1 MQYQWSVWTNW
12 SVELNSVY
20 ICNWVCPP
28 CKTVPAVAALWR
40 SDPVNGLGSQLMHGI
55 AVQGEKKRKSLKR
68 SWLKRAWCEGER
80 EGVIWQTCQAGLW
93 QPSAVT
99 FHYRSY
105 WIQLPHK
112 PGEMAGR
119 KDAAIYFCKVRSLRR
134 SAVTT
139 ADVWCDRMTE
149 WHLGDFTSTSL
160 VFVDE
165 KISNAWRHTV
175 VLVVWAQ
182 KSQMGE

>member
-12 SVELNSVY
+12 CVELNSVY

-68 SWLKRAWCEGER
+68 SWLKLAWCEGER

-119 KDAAIYFCKVRSLRR
+119 KDAAIHFCSPKFEKKRR
-134 SAVTT
+134 HRC
-139 ADVWCDRMTE
+139 WC
-149 WHLGDFTSTSL
+149 
-160 VFVDE
+160 
-165 KISNAWRHTV
+165 
-175 VLVVWAQ
+175 VVWQNDRVAL
-182 KSQMGE
+182 GRLHLNFAGVCGWEN

>member
-40 SDPVNGLGSQLMHGI
+40 SDPVNRLGSQLMHGI

-80 EGVIWQTCQAGLW
+80 GSHLADLSGWAVAALCCHIPLGHIEFSSHTSRGKWQEGRM
-93 QPSAVT
+93 QPFISAKSEVCEEAP
-99 FHYRSY
+99 SP
-105 WIQLPHK
+105 LLMC
-112 PGEMAGR
+112 G
-119 KDAAIYFCKVRSLRR
+119 V
-134 SAVTT
+134 
-139 ADVWCDRMTE
+139 TE
-149 WHLGDFTSTSL
+149 WQSGTWETSPQLCWCLWMRKLAMREDTLSY
-160 VFVDE
+160 
-165 KISNAWRHTV
+165 
-175 VLVVWAQ
+175 
-182 KSQMGE
+182 

>member
-1 MQYQWSVWTNW
+1 MHCGEVILLTGLALSWCMALQFRGRKNERASKGAGSSV
-12 SVELNSVY
+12 
-20 ICNWVCPP
+20 
-28 CKTVPAVAALWR
+28 
-40 SDPVNGLGSQLMHGI
+40 HG
-55 AVQGEKKRKSLKR
+55 VR
-68 SWLKRAWCEGER
+68 ER

-112 PGEMAGR
+112 PGEMTGR
-119 KDAAIYFCKVRSLRR
+119 KDAAVHFCKVRSLRR
-134 SAVTT
+134 SAVTA